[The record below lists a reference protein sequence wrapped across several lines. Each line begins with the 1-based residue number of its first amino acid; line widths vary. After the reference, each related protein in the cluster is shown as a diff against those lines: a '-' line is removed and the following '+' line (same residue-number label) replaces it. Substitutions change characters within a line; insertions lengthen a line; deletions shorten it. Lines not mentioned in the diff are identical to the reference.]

1 MTGNKRQD
9 AYAHLLNLASQ
20 QGYIIIDDIIDAA
33 DRWQLPI
40 DEVDWL
46 SNSITT
52 RGVLVYEEAPE
63 KTNKV
68 QEDDEYSDY
77 AQSDYDAVFD
87 RVLEL
92 EPSLKPFIEDV
103 KQIRPPQFRE
113 LSGIIFQAK
122 EGNEYARNR
131 IIEMHLRMA
140 VRIGLQRAEQYDVN
154 VADCIG
160 DACVGLIIA
169 VDRYDPDTS
178 GPFGSYASLWMLQN
192 VSREQKTQRPDV
204 YYPVH
209 KKEQYYTMYPILRD
223 RGCVSCDKMWNCA
236 EARKMVEDRLGCSNE
251 QTEDV
256 ILQALPFDSLDS
268 LLEKVFCEKEDVFE
282 KHEDGFQRLVHE
294 RLAYQ
299 GEFVPILEKKAVC
312 KNINDI
318 LKTLNKREEKVI
330 RERFGFDNGEE
341 KTLEEIGQDMN
352 ITRER
357 VRQIEKKALQKF
369 SHPSKMKQIRTIL

>member
-92 EPSLKPFIEDV
+92 EPSLKPFIEEV

-113 LSGIIFQAK
+113 
-122 EGNEYARNR
+122 
-131 IIEMHLRMA
+131 
-140 VRIGLQRAEQYDVN
+140 
-154 VADCIG
+154 
-160 DACVGLIIA
+160 
-169 VDRYDPDTS
+169 
-178 GPFGSYASLWMLQN
+178 
-192 VSREQKTQRPDV
+192 
-204 YYPVH
+204 
-209 KKEQYYTMYPILRD
+209 
-223 RGCVSCDKMWNCA
+223 
-236 EARKMVEDRLGCSNE
+236 
-251 QTEDV
+251 
-256 ILQALPFDSLDS
+256 
-268 LLEKVFCEKEDVFE
+268 
-282 KHEDGFQRLVHE
+282 
-294 RLAYQ
+294 
-299 GEFVPILEKKAVC
+299 
-312 KNINDI
+312 
-318 LKTLNKREEKVI
+318 
-330 RERFGFDNGEE
+330 
-341 KTLEEIGQDMN
+341 
-352 ITRER
+352 
-357 VRQIEKKALQKF
+357 
-369 SHPSKMKQIRTIL
+369 